1 VKKKKT
7 RRNRKRD
14 FPAVCRRYGDF
25 DVALRQVGA
34 TRAEFDE
41 WMKDPCF
48 VERLK
53 EAIDSEPPYESADG
67 LLLSAK
73 ELPFFNWYRKDMT
86 YPIAKKVATLPEKER
101 KAFFQRYR
109 DAETKDDLTFNYR
122 GRKVTLTYKY
132 IRDFRKK
139 LESKVKKCLSGR
151 FKPGFYS
158 KKDRRIAELI
168 CDKSLTDRQ
177 RAKKAGMNLGAFK
190 TRKSAWMKNIASLS
204 SH

>member
-1 VKKKKT
+1 
-7 RRNRKRD
+7 
-14 FPAVCRRYGDF
+14 VCRRYGDF
-25 DVALRQVGA
+25 DVALRQIGA
-34 TRAEFDE
+34 TRAELAE

-48 VERLK
+48 VERLE

-67 LLLSAK
+67 LLLLAK
-73 ELPFFNWYRKDMT
+73 ELPFFKRGNDIT
-86 YPIAKKVATLPEKER
+86 YAIAKEVAALPEKER
-101 KAFFQRYR
+101 KAYFQRLR

-139 LESKVKKCLSGR
+139 VESKVKECLSGR

-177 RAKKAGMNLGAFK
+177 RAARAGMTLGAFR
-190 TRKSAWMKNIASLS
+190 TRKSAWIKIIAD
-204 SH
+204 